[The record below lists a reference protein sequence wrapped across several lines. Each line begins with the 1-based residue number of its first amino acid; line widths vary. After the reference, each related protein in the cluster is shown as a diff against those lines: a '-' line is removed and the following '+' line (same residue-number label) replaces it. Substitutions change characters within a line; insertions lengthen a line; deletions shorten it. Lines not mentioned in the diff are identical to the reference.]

1 MTWWGSAMNGDSFSP
16 KQKSRFIVEMG
27 NGGNLFSVKSARKPV
42 ATVES
47 KQYKMINHYYN
58 YPGLVKWEPITITF
72 VDTKVW
78 GDSTAFNT
86 AMFDRNVQSAR
97 DEHELD
103 NPSRTERGFLEVR
116 REAFARDLAGLE
128 GRFETNPGAF
138 QRSTSQSLWEMLVAA
153 GYTPPSL
160 ASGGISSPEKAS
172 TVANAFG
179 SLLRI
184 HQLHPDG
191 FKKNV
196 NGSYADGRI
205 INSTETWELHN
216 PIITKI
222 SWGELSYDDDGLVEY
237 TLDIAYDWATHTSTN
252 PV

>member
-86 AMFDRNVQSAR
+86 AMFDREVQSAQDR
-97 DEHELD
+97 SNEAEGDF
-103 NPSRTERGFLEVR
+103 GVR
-116 REAFARDLAGLE
+116 YQEFIRDLERLE
-128 GRFETNPGAF
+128 AEQAVNPHAF

-153 GYTPPSL
+153 
-160 ASGGISSPEKAS
+160 
-172 TVANAFG
+172 
-179 SLLRI
+179 
-184 HQLHPDG
+184 
-191 FKKNV
+191 
-196 NGSYADGRI
+196 
-205 INSTETWELHN
+205 
-216 PIITKI
+216 
-222 SWGELSYDDDGLVEY
+222 
-237 TLDIAYDWATHTSTN
+237 
-252 PV
+252 